1 MKILSR
7 EKRASAVIIVKTV
20 YFDCGFWYG
29 TVGASMMIKSCKQF
43 LQKLSCVLRKLTP
56 CKILYKE
63 PRVDNPYE

>member
-43 LQKLSCVLRKLTP
+43 LQTFLC
-56 CKILYKE
+56 IKE
-63 PRVDNPYE
+63 TNSMQKYYIKSQE